1 MQENHIQIKLFV
13 ERWAR
18 HTEEFDRHTEAAKTE
33 LDQHAVR
40 LGADLSS
47 ECYFQAQAAKD
58 SIDEHTG
65 CNNATLR
72 LILLDS
78 IECLSL
84 LQ

>member
-1 MQENHIQIKLFV
+1 MFADRRTRQ
-13 ERWAR
+13 AG
-18 HTEEFDRHTEAAKTE
+18 EEVDRHTEAAKAE

-40 LGADLSS
+40 LGADLSA
-47 ECYFQAQAAKD
+47 ECYLQTQAAKD

-72 LILLDS
+72 MLILVALYYI

-84 LQ
+84 WQ